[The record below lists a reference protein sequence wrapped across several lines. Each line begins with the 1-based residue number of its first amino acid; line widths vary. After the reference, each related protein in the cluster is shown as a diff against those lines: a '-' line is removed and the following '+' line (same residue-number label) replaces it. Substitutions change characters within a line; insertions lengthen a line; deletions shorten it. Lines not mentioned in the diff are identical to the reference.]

1 MHCRHILSSVA
12 AVFFIHG
19 AEAAPTTTTIT
30 EQEIASLLAGP
41 DPAWIADPGNNAH
54 LLDEWEAALDRHN
67 LKANFT
73 ARYLA
78 DPAAYPYL
86 PVSDDEMTASWKFF
100 ESLHLDPD
108 MTHQASEFN
117 LSSPN
122 STSSLEKRQT
132 STTNLLDLAVCVC
145 CDTRAF
151 RWCCAFSW
159 IPGKSRNCC
168 GAQKYYCQDRGHID
182 RNGDHDY
189 NSVCVCKGLEDC
201 QSSGHWPKGIKGR
214 CPAEVPYQNL
224 GEGPP
229 RKEKDW

>member
-132 STTNLLDLAVCVC
+132 STTNLLDLAVC
-145 CDTRAF
+145 
-151 RWCCAFSW
+151 
-159 IPGKSRNCC
+159 
-168 GAQKYYCQDRGHID
+168 KYYCQDRGHID